1 MADSYTPTRQDLR
14 KAWTVYKNGG
24 KPKDIW
30 ARLGISSK
38 KYANNRSIFASYFER
53 QRKLLQFE
61 KAQRVST
68 KKARSEGLN
77 CKEGERVLTPDK
89 IDLEILRSYVV
100 CGFNRGKIA
109 DLLGV
114 SRTTLYTFAK
124 ENPKVQ
130 MILDNALQ
138 QTAAEI
144 MKDGLL
150 RLCRVHELP
159 DLISS
164 NYLGEIRTKAIKKKF
179 NPNITAIK
187 YVLANTI
194 GWASEPKAV
203 SDDNKG
209 DILKTLD
216 TLMNDDPD
224 VHETKVEE
232 NEE

>member
-24 KPKDIW
+24 KPKDIC
-30 ARLGISSK
+30 ARLGIRHPQ
-38 KYANNRSIFASYFER
+38 YANNRKAFAQYFER

-61 KAQRVST
+61 KAQKVT
-68 KKARSEGLN
+68 IKKITGETIN
-77 CKEGERVLTPDK
+77 CHDGERVLTPDK

-130 MILDNALQ
+130 LILDNAMQ

-159 DLISS
+159 DVISA
-164 NYLGEIRTKAIKKKF
+164 NYMGEIFTKSIKKKF
-179 NPNITAIK
+179 NPNVTAIK
-187 YVLANTI
+187 YVLANTL
-194 GWASEPKAV
+194 GWSSEPKAL

-216 TLMNDDPD
+216 TLMNDDP
-224 VHETKVEE
+224 ETHTPETEE
-232 NEE
+232 